1 MGAAAVDTA
10 TGEEA
15 AGRSPA
21 RLLVMLSGGG
31 RTLVNLA
38 KAIEQ
43 QRLDA
48 RIAQVVASRPCPGVE
63 RARELGLP
71 VRIVEGEL
79 SPEALLE
86 LVREARADLV
96 ALAGYLRRVPVPAEL
111 AGRIVNIHPALLPRF
126 GGKGM
131 YGLRVHQAV
140 LDAGE
145 TESGCTVHLCD
156 ERYDTGPILLQK
168 RCPVLPG
175 DTAQTLADRVFALE
189 QEAYP
194 EALAA
199 LIDQLRSGRD
209 RLPGAGAAQR

>member
-1 MGAAAVDTA
+1 MGAAAADTA
-10 TGEEA
+10 TGDDA
-15 AGRSPA
+15 TGRSPA
-21 RLLVMLSGGG
+21 RLLVMLSGSG

-38 KAIEQ
+38 RAIDEGG
-43 QRLDA
+43 LDA
-48 RIAQVVASRPCPGVE
+48 RIALVVASRPCLGAQ

-79 SPEALLE
+79 SPEALLG
-86 LVREARADLV
+86 LVREAKADLV
-96 ALAGYLRRVPVPAEL
+96 ALAGYLRRVPVPVEL